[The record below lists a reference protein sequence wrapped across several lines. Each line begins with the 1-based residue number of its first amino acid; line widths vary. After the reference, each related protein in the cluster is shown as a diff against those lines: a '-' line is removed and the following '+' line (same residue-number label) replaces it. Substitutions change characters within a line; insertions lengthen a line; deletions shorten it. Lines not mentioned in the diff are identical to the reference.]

1 MAIKKK
7 VEEKEFEKQLEAV
20 EFPECDGGQSR
31 RQNEM
36 IDLLKQ
42 LVNQNKKII
51 QLLEKQQDKFTGG
64 Y

>member
-1 MAIKKK
+1 MARKKK
-7 VEEKEFEKQLEAV
+7 VEEKEFEKQLETV

-42 LVNQNKKII
+42 LVKQNEKII
-51 QLLEKQQDKFTGG
+51 SLLEKQQDKFSGG

>member
-1 MAIKKK
+1 MARKKK
-7 VEEKEFEKQLEAV
+7 VEEKEFEKQLETV

-51 QLLEKQQDKFTGG
+51 SLLEKQPDKFSGG

>member
-1 MAIKKK
+1 MARKKK
-7 VEEKEFEKQLEAV
+7 VEEKEFEKQLETV
-20 EFPECDGGQSR
+20 EFPECDGGQSH

-42 LVNQNKKII
+42 LVEQNKKII
-51 QLLEKQQDKFTGG
+51 SLLEKQQDKFSGG

>member
-1 MAIKKK
+1 MARKKK
-7 VEEKEFEKQLEAV
+7 VEEKEFEKKLEAV

-31 RQNEM
+31 RQTEM

-51 QLLEKQQDKFTGG
+51 QLLEKQQDKYSGG

>member
-1 MAIKKK
+1 MARKKK
-7 VEEKEFEKQLEAV
+7 VEEKEFKKQLETV

-51 QLLEKQQDKFTGG
+51 SLLEKQQDKFSGG

>member
-1 MAIKKK
+1 MARKKK
-7 VEEKEFEKQLEAV
+7 VEEKEFEKQLETV

-31 RQNEM
+31 RENEM

-51 QLLEKQQDKFTGG
+51 SLLEKQQDKFSGG

>member
-1 MAIKKK
+1 MARKKK
-7 VEEKEFEKQLEAV
+7 IEEEKEFEKKLAEV

-42 LVNQNKKII
+42 LVNQNEKVI
-51 QLLEKQQDKFTGG
+51 QLLEKLKDKLC
-64 Y
+64 

>member
-1 MAIKKK
+1 MARKKK

-51 QLLEKQQDKFTGG
+51 QLFEKQQDKFSGG